1 MLTIEG
7 SGVVNA
13 TVTLARTG
21 SIIYVGIHT
30 VIMVEAGAMIGVE
43 AGAMTGAVVDIIT
56 GVVVDAMAMVGI
68 SSIIDVVVGL
78 VTVAE
83 TDTEMGTK
91 ADELVE
97 AVERKSITAIMGS
110 DSITMA
116 RSG

>member
-1 MLTIEG
+1 MLAIEG
-7 SGVVNA
+7 SGVGDD

-21 SIIYVGIHT
+21 SVIYVGIRT
-30 VIMVEAGAMIGVE
+30 IIMVEAGAMIGAE
-43 AGAMTGAVVDIIT
+43 AGAMTGAVVYIIT

-97 AVERKSITAIMGS
+97 AAE
-110 DSITMA
+110 
-116 RSG
+116 